1 MEGRKVEMESRVASG
16 EQGISSRGWKRV
28 SRGKVATCVPA
39 PSGWEKPILTMTNTM
54 TKTMTKMMT
63 KTMTAVMT
71 TLVSCDA
78 AVSCKV

>member
-39 PSGWEKPILTMTNTM
+39 PSGETDLDNDKYNDEDNDNDKDDDKDNDGSDVDVGEL
-54 TKTMTKMMT
+54 
-63 KTMTAVMT
+63 
-71 TLVSCDA
+71 
-78 AVSCKV
+78 

>member
-39 PSGWEKPILTMTNTM
+39 PSGETDLDNDKYNDNDEDSDKYNDEDKDNDKDDDKDI
-54 TKTMTKMMT
+54 
-63 KTMTAVMT
+63 
-71 TLVSCDA
+71 
-78 AVSCKV
+78 